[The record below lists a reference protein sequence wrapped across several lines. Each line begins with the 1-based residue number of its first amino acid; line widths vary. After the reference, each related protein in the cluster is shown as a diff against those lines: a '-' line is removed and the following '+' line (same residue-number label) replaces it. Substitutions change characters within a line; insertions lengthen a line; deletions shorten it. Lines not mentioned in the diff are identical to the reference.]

1 MAKAELL
8 KSIMIGLKHEN
19 NPREQPIFFFLF
31 SSEKF
36 SAYCSLKSSGYDR
49 KICFNSLLVHV
60 HFWKQKCLKPHNRY
74 YQRTAWRKTEGGWF
88 HSLFTIWHDHC
99 SQVLLEK
106 KQWYLPI
113 KRNKSLMPEELQ
125 VQKICFMSVDHFW
138 ILRGFFLFS
147 HVNIKFLSS
156 LHA

>member
-19 NPREQPIFFFLF
+19 NPREQPIFFLF

-60 HFWKQKCLKPHNRY
+60 HFWKKSVWNPTIGTTKGLPGEKPKVAGFTHSSLYGTTIVLKCYWKKP
-74 YQRTAWRKTEGGWF
+74 
-88 HSLFTIWHDHC
+88 
-99 SQVLLEK
+99 
-106 KQWYLPI
+106 WYLPI

-125 VQKICFMSVDHFW
+125 VQKICFLSVDHFW